1 MAVNAQNHATNEPAS
16 SAFQSPEPDV
26 QRRATL
32 QPHITQSATADIE
45 AEKIARMKELLKK
58 GDAEIPKRSITT
70 TVKPVNGVT
79 GAKFQAAGYVDY
91 DQVSRRQSMRAAPAT
106 FTADNVSM
114 DVGGSSSVPAPVQ
127 SRVVFEGVSG
137 LGLGLGSG
145 SKQGAGSL
153 ELPEIGRR

>member
-1 MAVNAQNHATNEPAS
+1 
-16 SAFQSPEPDV
+16 
-26 QRRATL
+26 
-32 QPHITQSATADIE
+32 
-45 AEKIARMKELLKK
+45 
-58 GDAEIPKRSITT
+58 
-70 TVKPVNGVT
+70 
-79 GAKFQAAGYVDY
+79 
-91 DQVSRRQSMRAAPAT
+91 MRAAPAT